1 MLLVVNHYACMA
13 LTTVLSQHFCCYV
26 DRFLLGLVFWATI
39 SAWLSCSIL
48 YRTILIL
55 EFLVYSFEQIKYDM
69 I

>member
-1 MLLVVNHYACMA
+1 MYMLLVVNHYACMA

-39 SAWLSCSIL
+39 SVVLLDFVPHYINFGIQFLSKL
-48 YRTILIL
+48 N
-55 EFLVYSFEQIKYDM
+55 M